1 MIDTQCVDKA
11 VPLQTCVYCKQQN
24 GGGIRWLVQDRTDTH
39 LNFPDVSRVQP
50 SLIINGLLCLLFIVE
65 VAHEDMAAI
74 EANLDEDRV
83 KLIWLDCGRIVYSA
97 TSLIW
102 THLGPN

>member
-1 MIDTQCVDKA
+1 MGVLSKW
-11 VPLQTCVYCKQQN
+11 
-24 GGGIRWLVQDRTDTH
+24 RWDLLTSADRTDTH
-39 LNFPDVSRVQP
+39 LNFPNVSRVQP

-74 EANLDEDRV
+74 ETNLDEDGA
-83 KLIWLDCGRIVYSA
+83 KLIWLNCGRIVYSA

-102 THLGPN
+102 TH